1 MKKIIALV
9 LVMML
14 AVIGLSACSNKE
26 TTTTT
31 ATEAPAVATEAPAAA
46 TDAPADA
53 TAEEP
58 AVEVTEEPVG
68 DAAAT
73 TEG

>member
-31 ATEAPAVATEAPAAA
+31 ATEAPAVATEAPAVA

-58 AVEVTEEPVG
+58 AG